1 LDTVADQVAGALA
14 ARGVERVFGFPG
26 GGSNLA
32 LIGAL
37 ERAGVAFVLTRGEVA
52 AALMAAATAELTG
65 VPGVVMVGNGPGLT
79 SVVNGVAH
87 AQLDRVPLLVISDR
101 FTDAEQRLTG
111 HQILDQRALL
121 EPVVKWG
128 ATLVP
133 ESAGAAV
140 ARALAVAGAAPCGA
154 VHLDMPRD
162 VANAPA
168 IDGAT
173 AGRDVRTS
181 GDLAAVAAGVARAK
195 RPLLA
200 VGLEARALD
209 VTALA
214 ERLGA
219 AVLTTYKA
227 KGALPEDH
235 PRWAG
240 ILTGGEIERPVLER
254 SDAVLALGLDPVE
267 LLSRPWTASAPVY
280 ALRAC
285 DSGLDYLRPSAH
297 WIGPLQTGI
306 DALASSAG
314 GWPDVEVGAEREAML
329 ARLRR
334 GDVWRFITALREELP
349 VGTAVSVDAGAHMFP
364 ATVFWRANGPFL
376 ISNGLATMGFAVPA
390 AIAAALAGY
399 VSVAIT
405 GDGGFAYHGFELET
419 AARLGARVIVV
430 VINDSSLSLIRIKG
444 GSSLNFGT
452 VEFGR
457 IGLALGAA
465 GATVMNEDELRTAIR
480 DALARPAG
488 TVIDV
493 RCDGREYAETL
504 RAIRG

>member
-1 LDTVADQVAGALA
+1 
-14 ARGVERVFGFPG
+14 VFGFPG

-32 LIGAL
+32 LIDAL

-65 VPGVVMVGNGPGLT
+65 VPGVVIVGNGPGLA

-101 FTDAEQRLTG
+101 FTNDERGLTG

-121 EPVVKWG
+121 APVVKWG
-128 ATLVP
+128 ATL
-133 ESAGAAV
+133 ARDTAAETV
-140 ARALAVAGAAPCGA
+140 ADALAAAQAAPCGA
-154 VHLDMPRD
+154 VHIDIPRD
-162 VANAPA
+162 VASAPSA
-168 IDGAT
+168 
-173 AGRDVRTS
+173 AGMFVRNRYAVSS
-181 GDLAAVAAGVARAK
+181 GDLDAVARGVAAAR

-200 VGLEARALD
+200 VGLEARGID
-209 VTALA
+209 VTGLA

-227 KGALPEDH
+227 KGVLPETH

-254 SDAVLALGLDPVE
+254 SDAVLALGLDPLE

-280 ALRAC
+280 ALRTC
-285 DSGLDYLRPSAH
+285 DSGLDYLRPRAYSV
-297 WIGPLQTGI
+297 GPLEL
-306 DALASSAG
+306 DALEGSAG
-314 GWPDVEVGAEREAML
+314 GWPEDEIAAEREAML
-329 ARLRR
+329 ARLRL
-334 GDVWRFITALREELP
+334 GDTWRFISALRDELP
-349 VGTAVSVDAGAHMFP
+349 RGTVVSVDAGAHMFP
-364 ATVFWRANGPFL
+364 ATVFWRADGPRRFL

-390 AIAAALAGY
+390 AIAAALADPDG

-430 VINDSSLSLIRIKG
+430 VINDASLSLIRIKG
-444 GSSLNFGT
+444 GSALNFGT
-452 VEFGR
+452 VDFGR
-457 IGLALGAA
+457 IGEGLGVA
-465 GATVMNEDELRTAIR
+465 GAVVTGEAELRIAVR

-488 TVIDV
+488 TVIEV
-493 RCDGREYAETL
+493 RCDGREYGETL